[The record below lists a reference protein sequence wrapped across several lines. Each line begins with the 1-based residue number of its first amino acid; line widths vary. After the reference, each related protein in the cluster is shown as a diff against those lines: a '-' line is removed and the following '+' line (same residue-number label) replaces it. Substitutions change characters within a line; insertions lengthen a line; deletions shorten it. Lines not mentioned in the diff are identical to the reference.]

1 MTLSSP
7 NLKVI
12 LFTTYHDANIAFLFK
27 YFREYFVSGC
37 NYLFQTFE
45 IRKVLLNNYLLFF
58 LNLLFFLMRL
68 VIIPL
73 SNPNPNAK

>member
-12 LFTTYHDANIAFLFK
+12 LFTTYHDANIAFLFE

-37 NYLFQTFE
+37 N
-45 IRKVLLNNYLLFF
+45 RDNLFF
-58 LNLLFFLMRL
+58 KKILQIKFKYLRR
-68 VIIPL
+68 P
-73 SNPNPNAK
+73 

>member
-1 MTLSSP
+1 MTQSSP

-12 LFTTYHDANIAFLFK
+12 LFTTHHDVNIAFLFE

-58 LNLLFFLMRL
+58 LMRL
-68 VIIPL
+68 AIIPL